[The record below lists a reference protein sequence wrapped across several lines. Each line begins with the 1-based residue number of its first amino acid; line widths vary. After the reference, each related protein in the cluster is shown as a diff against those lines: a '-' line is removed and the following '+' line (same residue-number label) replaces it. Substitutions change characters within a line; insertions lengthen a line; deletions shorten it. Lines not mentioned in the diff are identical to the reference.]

1 MITLKRPT
9 DNQIR
14 KMLQDVADAPFTYD
28 AVGCVSRETPSGF
41 KRDTARFLLG
51 TGEDTWQAARAAVE
65 AWAIFPVEMASMVG
79 LSDRIET
86 GTVVA
91 VVCPSLGTWAT
102 CPARILSTEDSLA
115 AGVHRFG
122 FTYGTLPGHI
132 ECGEELFC
140 VEWNT
145 ATDEVSYRIEAVS
158 RPMHILCWLAY
169 PYTRMMQAKFRRL
182 SGESIQRFVSQ
193 YTEAVSLQLV

>member
-1 MITLKRPT
+1 MITIRRPT

-14 KMLQDVADAPFTYD
+14 KMLQDVAKAPFTYD

-41 KRDTARFLLG
+41 KRDDARFLLG
-51 TGEDTWQAARAAVE
+51 TDEDTWLAARAAIQ
-65 AWAIFPVEMASMVG
+65 AWAMFPAEMATMVR
-79 LSDRIET
+79 LSDKIET

-91 VVCPSLGTWAT
+91 VVCPSLGTWAIS
-102 CPARILSTEDSLA
+102 PARILSTEDSSV
-115 AGVHRFG
+115 GDVHRFG

-145 ATDEVSYRIEAVS
+145 ATDEVSYRIAAVS

-182 SGESIQRFVSQ
+182 SGQSMQRFVNQ
-193 YTEAVSLQLV
+193 HTNVSLQLV